1 VTRPVPRFE
10 DSRRARADETTNAGH
25 GTASDMSFI
34 GLVAPGP
41 FAQAVAGLRRIPGA
55 AYLGAVLLVLASLA
69 VRALLDPIIATGYGF
84 ILFYPAVI
92 LSAYWLGG
100 RPAMLA
106 TGLSASI
113 VYVFMGPTPFRP
125 HLHAPAL
132 VWLAVFLISSGLLIH
147 VLSSIR
153 ARFNDLVASH
163 ARVEA
168 LATGQAELFREH
180 AQRTTDHLQ
189 LISAILQARA
199 RGEADPTVSRVL
211 ANAASRTLVI
221 SRTHRAF
228 VGDEGRTIHFEGFAR
243 RLADAAAVRD
253 GLPAG
258 RVQFSGGDVAVPVEQ
273 ATALGL
279 VLLEYLTTLGLLRP
293 GASLAVTL
301 DEDAQTRT
309 LNLTAVGAADIPPPQ
324 DMMLVEAMTEQ
335 LGGRLRITRGR
346 EGCDVRIAFPAALQ
360 PPPSWDP
367 LTFSLH

>member
-1 VTRPVPRFE
+1 MTLTGPV
-10 DSRRARADETTNAGH
+10 
-25 GTASDMSFI
+25 AS
-34 GLVAPGP
+34 GP
-41 FAQAVAGLRRIPGA
+41 FAQAAARLKRIPGA
-55 AYLGAVLLVLASLA
+55 TYLGAVLLVAASLA
-69 VRALLDPIIATGYGF
+69 VRLLLDPVLTTGYGF

-100 RPAMLA
+100 RPAILA
-106 TGLSASI
+106 TGLAASI
-113 VYVFMGPTPFRP
+113 VYIFMGPTPFQF
-125 HLHAPAL
+125 HLQTPAVIWL
-132 VWLAVFLISSGLLIH
+132 VVFLISSGLLIH

-153 ARFNDLVASH
+153 ARFHDLVASH

-199 RGEADPTVSRVL
+199 RGEIDPTVSRVL

-228 VGDEGRTIHFEGFAR
+228 VGDEGRTIHFEDFAR
-243 RLADAAAVRD
+243 RLADAAAARD

-258 RVQFSGGDVAVPVEQ
+258 RVQFGGGDVAVPVEQ

-293 GASLAVTL
+293 GATLAVAL
-301 DEDAQTRT
+301 DEEAQTRT

-335 LGGRLRITRGR
+335 LGGRLRVTRGH

-367 LTFSLH
+367 LSFSLH

>member
-1 VTRPVPRFE
+1 MTLTGP
-10 DSRRARADETTNAGH
+10 A
-25 GTASDMSFI
+25 
-34 GLVAPGP
+34 APGP
-41 FAQAVAGLRRIPGA
+41 FAATAARLKRIPGA
-55 AYLGAVLLVLASLA
+55 PYLGAVLLVMASLV
-69 VRALLDPIIATGYGF
+69 VRILLNPMLTTGYGF

-92 LSAYWLGG
+92 LSAYWLGA

-106 TGLSASI
+106 AGLAAGI
-113 VYVFMGPTPFRP
+113 VLVFLGPAPF
-125 HLHAPAL
+125 HIETVAV
-132 VWLAVFLISSGLLIH
+132 VWLVVFLLSSGLLIH

-153 ARFNDLVASH
+153 ARFHDLVASH

-199 RGEADPTVSRVL
+199 RGEIDPTVSRVL

-243 RLADAAAVRD
+243 RLADAAAARD

-258 RVQFSGGDVAVPVEQ
+258 RVQFAGGEVAVPVEQ

-293 GASLAVTL
+293 GATLAVAL

-346 EGCDVRIAFPAALQ
+346 EGCDLRIAFPAALQ

-367 LTFSLH
+367 LSFSLH